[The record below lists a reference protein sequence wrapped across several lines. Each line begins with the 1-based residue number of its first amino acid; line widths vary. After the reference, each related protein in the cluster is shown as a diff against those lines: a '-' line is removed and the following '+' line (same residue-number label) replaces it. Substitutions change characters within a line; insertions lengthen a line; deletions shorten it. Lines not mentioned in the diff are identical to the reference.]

1 MASEN
6 TSTEEMNMSNPTAG
20 GGMGFSNPLAPAEGY
35 EYDFSSFNGD
45 SEAPGTPFDRLIGL
59 PGIDNLGDIFGDLDP
74 EDNPFGGGNPTEG
87 GTGGAGDMDD
97 MGEGSE
103 TPVDSGD
110 DTPMPVEPDGG
121 IGDGAGPIGNDNP
134 FGGGN
139 SQGGAGG
146 FGGGNSFAG
155 GNIDTGEDNENSG
168 SGNSTFGDANSTSG
182 NGNTN
187 FGSNNQTEG
196 NGNRSFGED
205 GEGLNE
211 VFEGGENPL
220 EAGESDVPIDLE
232 EIGGNIPVFAGGG
245 TPAFEG
251 ETPDLEDLEESSDN
265 ETSGNGNWNFG
276 SSNETSGNGNWNFGS
291 DSTIEGNGNWNLG
304 DNNEI
309 TGSGNRPSGS
319 GNTINGN
326 GNRPTG
332 SNNTINGNRV
342 STSEDNVDIYGNG
355 DRYFQT
361 DSDGNTTLVSDE
373 SASDPNYTYDFS
385 GVVGSDSADNAD
397 VDFSSVIDQFPSD
410 SDSDETA
417 EDISQISD
425 APEEDE
431 VDDTDSEP
439 SSTDSPTN
447 EMLEESDEDDVMGED
462 DGSALLEQLRMSPF
476 GRLLDIEGVD
486 GVEDIF
492 GNLGGGDN
500 SFGGVGNG
508 NPFANWNPQTDGNP
522 LIEGDQPN
530 LDSDQGDGYWLSE
543 VEIDGITG
551 ELSSS
556 IDNFVE
562 SVEARLDNLIN
573 SGGEGLDE
581 GAVIAE
587 IGDEYLLND
596 GSGGWYISSDETF
609 DSDDLLVF
617 DGSPSNNLPYFEAVN
632 VFMNSMA
639 ENLDNS
645 TFISFIG
652 E

>member
-1 MASEN
+1 
-6 TSTEEMNMSNPTAG
+6 
-20 GGMGFSNPLAPAEGY
+20 
-35 EYDFSSFNGD
+35 
-45 SEAPGTPFDRLIGL
+45 
-59 PGIDNLGDIFGDLDP
+59 
-74 EDNPFGGGNPTEG
+74 
-87 GTGGAGDMDD
+87 
-97 MGEGSE
+97 
-103 TPVDSGD
+103 
-110 DTPMPVEPDGG
+110 
-121 IGDGAGPIGNDNP
+121 
-134 FGGGN
+134 
-139 SQGGAGG
+139 
-146 FGGGNSFAG
+146 
-155 GNIDTGEDNENSG
+155 
-168 SGNSTFGDANSTSG
+168 
-182 NGNTN
+182 
-187 FGSNNQTEG
+187 
-196 NGNRSFGED
+196 
-205 GEGLNE
+205 LNE

-220 EAGESDVPIDLE
+220 EAGESDVPIDLG

-265 ETSGNGNWNFG
+265 QTDGNGNWNFG

-447 EMLEESDEDDVMGED
+447 EMLEESEEDDVMGED

-508 NPFANWNPQTDGNP
+508 NPFANWNPLTDGNP
-522 LIEGDQPN
+522 FIEGDQPN

-551 ELSSS
+551 EVSSS